1 MFASIGEEGI
11 DLAQVSNIGIVNEEN
26 VEVVIPGDDFKDET
40 EF

>member
-11 DLAQVSNIGIVNEEN
+11 DLAQVINIGIVNEEN
-26 VEVVIPGDDFKDET
+26 VEVVIPGDDVKDKI